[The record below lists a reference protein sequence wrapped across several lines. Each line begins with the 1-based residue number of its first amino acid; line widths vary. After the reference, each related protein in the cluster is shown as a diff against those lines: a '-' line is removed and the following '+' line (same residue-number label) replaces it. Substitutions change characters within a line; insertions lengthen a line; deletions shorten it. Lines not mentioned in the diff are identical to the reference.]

1 MLNYVIGNQQK
12 TRRNKRMKL
21 LNKDT
26 LILRV
31 KVGDIIKDDSNM
43 PIDKISLT
51 NSYEPIIE
59 FKDGSKVVFD
69 WNDLCEAAI
78 TFKIQEENK

>member
-1 MLNYVIGNQQK
+1 
-12 TRRNKRMKL
+12 MKL

-26 LILRV
+26 LIIRV

>member
-1 MLNYVIGNQQK
+1 MDIY
-12 TRRNKRMKL
+12 RRRKRMKL

-31 KVGDIIKDDSNM
+31 KVGDVTEDDSNM
-43 PIDKISLT
+43 PIDKISVT
-51 NSYEPIIE
+51 NRYEPIIE
-59 FKDGSKVVFD
+59 FKDGSKVIFD

>member
-1 MLNYVIGNQQK
+1 
-12 TRRNKRMKL
+12 MKL

-31 KVGDIIKDDSNM
+31 KVGDITEDDSNV
-43 PIDKISLT
+43 PIDKISVT

-69 WNDLCEAAI
+69 WNELCEMARNY
-78 TFKIQEENK
+78 KKQEERKN

>member
-1 MLNYVIGNQQK
+1 
-12 TRRNKRMKL
+12 MKL

-31 KVGDIIKDDSNM
+31 EVGDITEDDSNM
-43 PIDKISLT
+43 PIDKIIVT

-59 FKDGSKVVFD
+59 FKAGSKVVFD

>member
-1 MLNYVIGNQQK
+1 
-12 TRRNKRMKL
+12 MKL

-31 KVGDIIKDDSNM
+31 KVGDVTEDDSDTPINM
-43 PIDKISLT
+43 ISVT
-51 NSYEPIIE
+51 NNYEPIIE

>member
-1 MLNYVIGNQQK
+1 
-12 TRRNKRMKL
+12 MKL

-31 KVGDIIKDDSNM
+31 KVGDITEDDSNV
-43 PIDKISLT
+43 PIDKISVT

-69 WNDLCEAAI
+69 WIELCEMARNY
-78 TFKIQEENK
+78 KKQEERKN

>member
-1 MLNYVIGNQQK
+1 
-12 TRRNKRMKL
+12 MKL

-31 KVGDIIKDDSNM
+31 KVGDITEDDSNV
-43 PIDKISLT
+43 PIDKISVT

-59 FKDGSKVVFD
+59 FKDGSKVLFD
-69 WNDLCEAAI
+69 WNELCEMARNY
-78 TFKIQEENK
+78 KKQEERKN

>member
-1 MLNYVIGNQQK
+1 
-12 TRRNKRMKL
+12 MKL

-51 NSYEPIIE
+51 NRYEPIIE

>member
-1 MLNYVIGNQQK
+1 
-12 TRRNKRMKL
+12 MKL